1 MSRIKT
7 LLFVLALA
15 AQVPLASATV
25 TYAVGTCEPKLPSFT
40 TIQGALSGTP
50 APKVVT
56 ICPGTYAEQVVITF
70 PVTVEG
76 ISDGNL
82 TGATIVA
89 PPGGLA
95 SSCENFAA
103 QVCVDSVNGEVN
115 LSNLTVD
122 GSGINT
128 SGFYAGVMYHG
139 SAGTANHLTI
149 ENQEGNTGLG
159 FWDLQG
165 ASSLSVTI
173 ENSSLQNFGA
183 AGITTLFGSGNG
195 TLTVKQNF
203 LSTSSQAAAMNPEA
217 DSLFVSDNLIAS
229 SYGGINVN
237 ANEGSVSKNTV
248 VGSEYFGIAATGAVS
263 VTSNTIYNMPTGMLV
278 GSDTETVAGNFIV
291 ATENAINLSCIPGD
305 YLHSNTILGAA
316 NGLINVPTGA
326 ASTNTYYNVGTISS
340 GGC

>member
-183 AGITTLFGSGNG
+183 AGITTLFGS
-195 TLTVKQNF
+195 
-203 LSTSSQAAAMNPEA
+203 A